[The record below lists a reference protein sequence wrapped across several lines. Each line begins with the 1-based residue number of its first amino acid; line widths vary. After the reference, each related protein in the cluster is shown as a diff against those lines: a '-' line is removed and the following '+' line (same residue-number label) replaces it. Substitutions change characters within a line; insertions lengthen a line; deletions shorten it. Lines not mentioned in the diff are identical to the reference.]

1 VAQRNVETFLGR
13 LVTNPI
19 VRRRFGADPALALR
33 EFQEEGYELTAIE
46 LDALAAMKADAIRSL
61 ADSIDRRIRW
71 ADPTL
76 GADPSGIR
84 NRRDAM
90 QVTTKAGSEERMVR
104 ANGVDL
110 RAQTFGDPRHPALLL
125 IAGAASSMKRWP
137 EEFCAGLAEAGRF
150 VIRYDNRDT
159 GRSSVFPVGAPGYSI
174 RDMADDAVGVLDAY
188 GVERAHVAGW
198 SMGGMITQNIAI
210 YHPNR
215 IRSAFLFGTTPDGS
229 AIACAATGAGTGSA
243 TLSGPPQQALD
254 LFAFLATVD
263 WRDEA
268 QAIDAWLRED
278 LVLLGPGDTPRP
290 DIDRV
295 NVTLVVREA
304 RDIVAHRKN
313 HGVVVATS
321 YWRDRL
327 NDIRTPTLVMHGT
340 HDYCLGLDHAQ
351 ALASEIP
358 GARLVV
364 VEGMGHV
371 LSPTSGYWKVFA
383 DALIAH
389 TASVA

>member
-1 VAQRNVETFLGR
+1 MAQRNVETFLGR

-19 VRRRFGADPALALR
+19 VRRRFGDDPALALR

-46 LDALAAMKADAIRSL
+46 LDALAATNAVAVRSI
-61 ADSIDRRIRW
+61 AESIDRRIRL
-71 ADPTL
+71 ADIP
-76 GADPSGIR
+76 GEKR
-84 NRRDAM
+84 M
-90 QVTTKAGSEERMVR
+90 QAHEERMVR
-104 ANGVDL
+104 ANGIDL
-110 RAQTFGDPRHPALLL
+110 RAQAFGDPDHPPLLL
-125 IAGAASSMKRWP
+125 IGGATSSMKRWP
-137 EEFCAGLAEAGRF
+137 DEFCARLAQAGRF

-174 RDMADDAVGVLDAY
+174 RDMADDAVGVLDGY

-210 YHPNR
+210 LYPNR
-215 IRSAFLFGTTPDGS
+215 IRSAFLFGTTLDGS
-229 AIACAATGAGTGSA
+229 SIGSAASGTGKDSA
-243 TLSGPPQQALD
+243 TLSAPPQHVLD
-254 LFAFLATVD
+254 LLAFLSGVD
-263 WRDEA
+263 WHDEA

-278 LVLLGPGDTPRP
+278 VVLLGPGDTPQP
-290 DIDRV
+290 DIDRI
-295 NVTLVVREA
+295 NVALVVREA
-304 RDIVAHRKN
+304 RDILAHRKN

-327 NDIRTPTLVMHGT
+327 EDIRTPTLIMHGT
-340 HDYCLGLDHAQ
+340 HDYCFPLDHAK
-351 ALASEIP
+351 AMANEIP
-358 GARLVV
+358 GARLVA

-389 TASVA
+389 TATCV